1 MAVVAA
7 GVHFSGVL
15 GREGQPR
22 CLADGQRVHV
32 RAEGDRLRP
41 SVVKIRADRALPREK
56 QRAAERGQDGFQV
69 FGGLR
74 QHTIQ
79 LGDAVQRH
87 AVGSGHCLDSFL
99 AAPVVRKVSS
109 VITSIS
115 AANTAR

>member
-7 GVHFSGVL
+7 GVHFSGML

-22 CLADGQRVHV
+22 RLADGQRVHV
-32 RAEGDRLRP
+32 RAEGYRLRP
-41 SVVKIRADRALPREK
+41 SVVKIRTDRALPWER
-56 QRAAERGQDGFQV
+56 QRAAERGQDALQI
-69 FGGLR
+69 FGGFR
-74 QHTIQ
+74 QRTIQ
-79 LGDAVQRH
+79 LGDAVQCH
-87 AVGSGHCLDSFL
+87 AVFGGHCLGSFL